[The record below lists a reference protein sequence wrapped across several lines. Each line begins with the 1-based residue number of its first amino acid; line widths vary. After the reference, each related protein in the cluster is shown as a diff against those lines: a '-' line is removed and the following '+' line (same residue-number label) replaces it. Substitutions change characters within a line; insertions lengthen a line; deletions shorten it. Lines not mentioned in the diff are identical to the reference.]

1 MQDWAPPFLVGDQQ
15 TLQHSE
21 VVVPNWLT
29 EDFTELMNAQLGR
42 YPPHQHLALAPPP
55 LNAAENTTI
64 TTSLLTSEGGVEREG
79 EWALW
84 ATCDGGP

>member
-29 EDFTELMNAQLGR
+29 EDFIELMNARMGR
-42 YPPHQHLALAPPP
+42 ATPHISTLLWHHHLSML
-55 LNAAENTTI
+55 LQNTTI
-64 TTSLLTSEGGVEREG
+64 TTSLLTSEGG
-79 EWALW
+79 
-84 ATCDGGP
+84 